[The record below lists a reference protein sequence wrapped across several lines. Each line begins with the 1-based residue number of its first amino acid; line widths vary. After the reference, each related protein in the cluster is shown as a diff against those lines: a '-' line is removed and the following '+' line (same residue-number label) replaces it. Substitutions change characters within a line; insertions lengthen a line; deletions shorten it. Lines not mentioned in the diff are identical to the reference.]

1 MGTPTTRYNKEKSNG
16 FAQSWCNRRGLAAA
30 GAAVGGGI
38 GNGVLISQF
47 LAGMSRQP
55 ELESRLLSRMFLGVA
70 LVEVMPILSIVF
82 AFMLMGK

>member
-1 MGTPTTRYNKEKSNG
+1 MEHLGVI
-16 FAQSWCNRRGLAAA
+16 AAGLAA
-30 GAAVGGGI
+30 GAAAIGGGI

-55 ELESRLLSRMFLGVA
+55 ELEGRLLSRMFLGVA

-82 AFMLMGK
+82 GFMLMNR

>member
-1 MGTPTTRYNKEKSNG
+1 MDLHNLGVIAAG
-16 FAQSWCNRRGLAAA
+16 IAAA
-30 GAAVGGGI
+30 GAAIGGGI
-38 GNGVLISQF
+38 GNGVLISHF

>member
-1 MGTPTTRYNKEKSNG
+1 MEHLGVI
-16 FAQSWCNRRGLAAA
+16 AAGLAA
-30 GAAVGGGI
+30 GAAAIGGGI

-55 ELESRLLSRMFLGVA
+55 ELEGRLLSRMFLGVA

-82 AFMLMGK
+82 AFMLMNR